1 MFANSLPKQVELLIR
16 QRSKFLG
23 KALDEVKFD
32 AKPFKP
38 VREKSLQA
46 RRRGDQLSKS
56 MSVDPRT
63 FRLQQ
68 EDSFNTS

>member
-23 KALDEVKFD
+23 KALDEVKLD

-38 VREKSLQA
+38 GREKSL
-46 RRRGDQLSKS
+46 
-56 MSVDPRT
+56 
-63 FRLQQ
+63 
-68 EDSFNTS
+68 